1 MAHQVSALDMPDTPP
16 APVVAP
22 APAAARSV
30 SRPLGVLLGVLRLA
44 TGWVLLW
51 AGLDKV
57 FGWGLSTPSG
67 AALIDGVSPTR
78 GFLQFGLAEGS
89 PAAAVLQPLAGNPIV
104 DVLYLLGT
112 VGAGLALVL
121 GIGVRIAGIGGA
133 VLFGLLW
140 FSSLPLEHNP
150 FLDEHLLWALACL
163 VVVAGDAGRHLGLGT
178 WWQSTALVT
187 RARWLA

>member
-1 MAHQVSALDMPDTPP
+1 
-16 APVVAP
+16 
-22 APAAARSV
+22 
-30 SRPLGVLLGVLRLA
+30 
-44 TGWVLLW
+44 VLLW

-67 AALIDGVSPTR
+67 EALVDGVSPTR

-89 PAAAVLQPLAGNPIV
+89 PAAAVLQPLAGNPVV

-112 VGAGLALVL
+112 VGAGLALLL
-121 GIGVRIAGIGGA
+121 GVGVRLAGIGGA

-178 WWQSTALVT
+178 WWQSTTLVT